1 MALASSAMPAAS
13 LRPQLSR
20 HESSDGEQRNDA
32 YEVNPSK
39 WGRTFSTYAVIEVC
53 AWFPATWLVCWRF
66 QPTVRF
72 VQTAAGK
79 AAVERAGA
87 LLQRFLPSWHDSVAK
102 LSANVYSNPKGR
114 TFAEFVLVN
123 KVLAPVSF
131 PTKIW
136 IAHNIVK
143 RRENAAAAAA
153 AAAAPPR
160 VRDPAS

>member
-1 MALASSAMPAAS
+1 M
-13 LRPQLSR
+13 
-20 HESSDGEQRNDA
+20 
-32 YEVNPSK
+32 
-39 WGRTFSTYAVIEVC
+39 
-53 AWFPATWLVCWRF
+53 
-66 QPTVRF
+66 
-72 VQTAAGK
+72 
-79 AAVERAGA
+79 
-87 LLQRFLPSWHDSVAK
+87 
-102 LSANVYSNPKGR
+102 YSNPKGR

-136 IAHNIVK
+136 IAHKIVK